1 MGILSIIGKGPRI
14 PVLMY
19 HEVVE
24 AEERARKVRRTNP
37 AYTLTVGRFREQM
50 AWLADNGYHTLTLY
64 DVLDPSCR
72 PEKSVV
78 ITFDDGWENNY
89 IHALPILR
97 EFGLTA
103 TIFVV
108 TGFIGTPGYLS
119 WEQLRKM
126 ADSGISIQSHTV
138 SHRPLEE
145 VGEAEVAEELGAS
158 KRILEEQLG
167 IRVDFLSMPQG
178 SWNRGILASARAAGY
193 RECAPR
199 IPASGIPSAHPRFLA
214 ASISRIVIRFRLLAA
229 SWAWINSFSCHWL
242 APPGLSASFELSSG
256 IEGIGGFTGCA
267 TESTMSRVSNPRKTY
282 GYENNAYL

>member
-193 RECAPR
+193 RGVCTSDPGLGHSFGAPAVFSR
-199 IPASGIPSAHPRFLA
+199 INIADRDPVSSF
-214 ASISRIVIRFRLLAA
+214 SRIVGMDKLFLLPLVGATRLKRLVRA
-229 SWAWINSFSCHWL
+229 F
-242 APPGLSASFELSSG
+242 
-256 IEGIGGFTGCA
+256 IGH
-267 TESTMSRVSNPRKTY
+267 R
-282 GYENNAYL
+282 GYRRLYRLCYRIHDEQG